1 MAAVTVASCIAYT
14 KLKNGG
20 LDKKVPTPNMNSV
33 KKVYA
38 WQKVNYAMN
47 MMDKH
52 RDNYE
57 KYNKW
62 ERIYTENLNVIAK
75 INKLTK

>member
-1 MAAVTVASCIAYT
+1 MAAVTVASCIAYR
-14 KLKNGG
+14 KLKNGDSG
-20 LDKKVPTPNMNSV
+20 KKMPVPNTNSI

-38 WQKVNYAMN
+38 WQKVNHAMN
-47 MMDKH
+47 MMDKY

-62 ERIYTENLNVIAK
+62 ERIYTENLNVIVK
-75 INKLTK
+75 INKLAK